1 MKSWVMALF
10 TSLLLILLSG
20 CGEEGTWEAADRDT
34 EDQETE
40 FVIEYMEAWEESL
53 ERQSFSYMEPYFI
66 LNTHGYHTERRQH
79 QQLSA
84 SRTIERV
91 DEIREIQ
98 AEENEFGEE
107 RIAVTGVFV
116 SDRGGEEERREGT
129 RYYYLQL
136 QNDEFK
142 IDAIGREQ

>member
-1 MKSWVMALF
+1 MKSWLTLIW
-10 TSLLLILLSG
+10 TSAVLMLAAG
-20 CGEEGTWEAADRDT
+20 CGDEGTWEESGRET
-34 EDQETE
+34 VEEETE
-40 FVIEYMEAWEESL
+40 FVLEYMEAWEESL
-53 ERQSFSYMEPYFI
+53 ERQSFSFMEPYYI

-91 DEIREIQ
+91 EEVQDIQ
-98 AEENEFGEE
+98 AEENEYGEE

-136 QNDEFK
+136 QNDEYK